1 MKKEIFFGGIVLL
14 LLLAS
19 GCNLT
24 ETKYV
29 CPDGSVVTNLDECP
43 GVEEAEEELITEIL
57 EEVEEEP
64 VEEIEEAVEE
74 LEEEVIEEIEEA
86 VEEVEPEVI
95 ELTKITVKEGE
106 LVILKPE
113 SEDPDADKIIYTFSE
128 PLDKDGKWQTKSG
141 DSGNYEITVTAS
153 DGELTDT
160 QKILLVVE
168 STNKPPVLKL
178 IADITLD
185 EGKTVSFNPVATDP
199 DGDEVAITYSG
210 WMTEASYTTNY
221 DDAGTHIV
229 TVTASDG
236 KESASQDVIVTVN
249 NVNRPPK
256 IVKIVQG

>member
-43 GVEEAEEELITEIL
+43 GTEKAEEELITEIL
-57 EEVEEEP
+57 K
-64 VEEIEEAVEE
+64 
-74 LEEEVIEEIEEA
+74 
-86 VEEVEPEVI
+86 EVEPEVV
-95 ELTKITVKEGE
+95 ELTKIIVKEGE
-106 LVILKPE
+106 LVVLKPE
-113 SEDPDADKIIYTFSE
+113 SEDPDADTILYTFSE
-128 PLDKDGKWQTKSG
+128 PLDKNGRWQTKKG
-141 DSGNYEITVTAS
+141 DAGSYEITVTAS
-153 DGELTDT
+153 DSELTDT

-168 STNKPPVLKL
+168 STNNPPVLSP
-178 IADITLD
+178 IADITIN
-185 EGKTVSFNPVATDP
+185 EGETVSLEPIATDP
-199 DGDEVAITYSG
+199 DGDKVIITYSG

-221 DDAGTHIV
+221 NDAGTHIV

-236 KESASQDVIVTVN
+236 IESASQDVIVTVN
-249 NVNRPPK
+249 NINRPPR

>member
-1 MKKEIFFGGIVLL
+1 MKNEIFFGGIVLL

-29 CPDGSVVTNLDECP
+29 CPDGSVVTNLDECNS
-43 GVEEAEEELITEIL
+43 AEEELITEI
-57 EEVEEEP
+57 P
-64 VEEIEEAVEE
+64 
-74 LEEEVIEEIEEA
+74 
-86 VEEVEPEVI
+86 EEVEPEVI
-95 ELTKITVKEGE
+95 QEVEPEVVELTKITVKEGE

-113 SEDPDADKIIYTFSE
+113 SEDPDVDTVLYTFSE
-128 PLDKDGKWQTKSG
+128 PLDKNGKWQTKKG
-141 DSGNYEITVTAS
+141 DAGSYEIMVTAS

-178 IADITLD
+178 IADITTS

-199 DGDEVAITYSG
+199 DSDQITIRYSG
-210 WMTEASYTTNY
+210 WMNKAIYTTNY

-236 KESASQDVIVTVN
+236 KESTSQDVTVIVT

-256 IVKIVQG
+256 IINIVQG

>member
-1 MKKEIFFGGIVLL
+1 MCFLFCNNNNFLRWKMKKEIFFGGIVLL

-43 GVEEAEEELITEIL
+43 GVEGAEEELITEIFEEVEPEAV

-64 VEEIEEAVEE
+64 EE
-74 LEEEVIEEIEEA
+74 
-86 VEEVEPEVI
+86 

-106 LVILKPE
+106 LVVLKPE
-113 SEDPDADKIIYTFSE
+113 SEDPDADTILYTFSE
-128 PLDKDGKWQTKSG
+128 PLDKNGRWQTKNG
-141 DSGNYEITVTAS
+141 DAGSYEITVTAS

-160 QKILLVVE
+160 QKILLVIE
-168 STNKPPVLKL
+168 STNKPPVLRS
-178 IADITLD
+178 IADITLN
-185 EGKTVSFNPVATDP
+185 EGGAVSFKPVATDP

-210 WMTEASYTTNY
+210 WMTKATYTTNY

-229 TVTASDG
+229 TITASDG
-236 KESASQDVIVTVN
+236 KESTSQDVIVTVN

-256 IVKIVQG
+256 ILKIVQG

>member
-1 MKKEIFFGGIVLL
+1 MKKEILFGGIVLL

-19 GCNLT
+19 GCKLT

-43 GVEEAEEELITEIL
+43 GAEEKEEELITEIL
-57 EEVEEEP
+57 EEV
-64 VEEIEEAVEE
+64 
-74 LEEEVIEEIEEA
+74 
-86 VEEVEPEVI
+86 VEEVEEEPEE
-95 ELTKITVKEGE
+95 ELTKIIVKEGE
-106 LVILKPE
+106 LVVLKPE
-113 SEDPDADKIIYTFSE
+113 SEDPDADTILYTFSE
-128 PLDKDGKWQTKSG
+128 PLDKDGKWQTKKG
-141 DSGNYEITVTAS
+141 DAGNYEITVTAS

-168 STNKPPVLKL
+168 SINKPPVLSP
-178 IADITLD
+178 IADITLN
-185 EGKTVSFNPVATDP
+185 EGETVSFEPVATDP
-199 DGDEVAITYSG
+199 DGDEVTITYSG

-256 IVKIVQG
+256 IVKIVQE